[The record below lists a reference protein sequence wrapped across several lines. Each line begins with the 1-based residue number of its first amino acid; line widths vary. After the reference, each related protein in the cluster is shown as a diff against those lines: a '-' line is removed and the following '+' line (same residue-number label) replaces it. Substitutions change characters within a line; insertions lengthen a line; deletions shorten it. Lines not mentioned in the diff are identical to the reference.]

1 MKEMKKMKEN
11 DMFYIHK
18 SMLRNTLDTA
28 FWEVMNARIYY
39 LDELINSDYM
49 DYALDM
55 AHDNND
61 LKILLDENSDNYIHP
76 YIARKISLHYK
87 AVEDLMADIR
97 CYLLKNYD
105 IDYYNELTKRQAKKE
120 GK

>member
-1 MKEMKKMKEN
+1 MKEMKEN
-11 DMFYIHK
+11 EMNYIHK
-18 SMLRNTLDTA
+18 SMLRNTLDTT
-28 FWEVMNARIYY
+28 FWEVMNARIYF
-39 LDELINSDYM
+39 LDELIHSDYM
-49 DYALDM
+49 VYALDM

-61 LKILLDENSDNYIHP
+61 LKTLLNENYDNYINP

-97 CYLLKNYD
+97 FYLLKNYD
-105 IDYYNELTKRQAKKE
+105 IDYYNELTKRKAKKE